1 MTVHQRGP
9 RDTVV
14 VSAGPAGLA
23 CAPDPCRAGHHV
35 APVEASDGVGGRTR
49 TGRRDESPPARGCQV
64 SNTSCPRGRQSVP
77 AVTTSGR

>member
-1 MTVHQRGP
+1 MTVHRRGR

-14 VSAGPAGLA
+14 ISAGLAGLA
-23 CAPDPCRAGHHV
+23 CAPDPCRAGHRV

-49 TGRRDESPPARGCQV
+49 TGRRDGSPPARGCQV
-64 SNTSCPRGRQSVP
+64 SSTPCPRVRQSGP